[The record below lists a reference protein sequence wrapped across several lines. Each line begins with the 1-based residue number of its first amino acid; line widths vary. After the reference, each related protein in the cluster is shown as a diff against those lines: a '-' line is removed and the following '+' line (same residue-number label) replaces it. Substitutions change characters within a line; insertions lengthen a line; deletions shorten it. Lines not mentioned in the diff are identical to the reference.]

1 MVACVQNTTRQLLHI
16 GQEQNKTISWSNPR
30 HFLSVSKNLLLL
42 LLLMFPSRS
51 AIANGYGEVYA
62 VIPLACKI
70 TIAFLAMLLS
80 SCSLFLPSEVIH
92 DPTEKVAN
100 LRERFLRFRAP
111 VCGSKMYS
119 STTWSYAP
127 FQFCQCL
134 AGLKQ
139 ILNLLVF
146 WQDRHC
152 YRESDVLACLVK
164 KCVCLLVFH

>member
-1 MVACVQNTTRQLLHI
+1 
-16 GQEQNKTISWSNPR
+16 
-30 HFLSVSKNLLLL
+30 
-42 LLLMFPSRS
+42 MFPSRS
-51 AIANGYGEVYA
+51 AIAKGYGEVCA

-70 TIAFLAMLLS
+70 SIAFLAMLLS

-100 LRERFLRFRAP
+100 LHERFRAP
-111 VCGSKMYS
+111 VCGSKCIFLQ
-119 STTWSYAP
+119 TWSYAP

-164 KCVCLLVFH
+164 KCVCLLAFH